1 LLSDAVH
8 GNFKTLEAR
17 ALRDALKYSYLI
29 FEFPELDNIDEPIAG
44 TVNEIKAQKT
54 IDEIAKAM
62 PDVPGKAVA
71 DVPDMVAKQPIVDI
85 EKVIREEYKR
95 QKDQLDVNLITL

>member
-1 LLSDAVH
+1 
-8 GNFKTLEAR
+8 
-17 ALRDALKYSYLI
+17 
-29 FEFPELDNIDEPIAG
+29 
-44 TVNEIKAQKT
+44 
-54 IDEIAKAM
+54 M